1 MLRLL
6 LEVLFPKT
14 PSGWVKRASSNSNFC
29 SRLGCGDVEMRRFLA
44 LSGLQDVDDVLMMS
58 IDTRIFK
65 VSVEI
70 TNAKLDKWKIP
81 RLFVSPRGS

>member
-1 MLRLL
+1 MKDDVLRLL
-6 LEVLFPKT
+6 LEALFPKT

-44 LSGLQDVDDVLMMS
+44 LSGLEDVDDVLMMS
-58 IDTRIFK
+58 IDIQIFNAVK

-70 TNAKLDKWKIP
+70 TNAKSDK
-81 RLFVSPRGS
+81 